1 MESGMVGEAR
11 APVENAERLW
21 MLCAEALRNQ
31 VNEAT
36 WKTWF
41 DGIRPSWADDD
52 HVVLS
57 VPSSL
62 VKERLESRYL
72 TLVRDVLA
80 DATGKHLAIR
90 LVVDTD
96 GAGAAVEPAR
106 LTPAPRDGHG
116 DRAGEAST
124 IAWPANEQA
133 EPAQAGSVE
142 PDYTFDAFVTGPSN
156 RFAHAAARSVAETPG
171 TSYNPLYIHGG
182 VGLGKT
188 HLLHAIGN
196 YVRDNFRGRLV
207 RYVPSETFLNEFV
220 DAIRTNTTPAFKRR
234 YRECH
239 LLLVDDVQFMEG
251 KEGLQEEFFHTFNEL
266 YQTSRQIVI
275 ASDRPPNSFATL
287 DDRLRSRFMSGLTA
301 TVQPPDLE
309 TRLAILRSKA
319 GAKTATEHSD
329 VLEYIAANVKD
340 NIRQLE
346 GALTQV
352 LAHASVYGQSLTVEL
367 AEEVLFDLFG
377 SNQPRTITP
386 KVILDAAAELFGF
399 NVEELCGTSRR
410 RPLVTAR
417 QISMYVFRHL
427 TDYSYP
433 AIAREF
439 GGRDHTTVIHAVEKI
454 STLMKE
460 KRQIYDQVNELM
472 ARITNGG

>member
-1 MESGMVGEAR
+1 MVGEKR

-21 MLCAEALRNQ
+21 LLCAEALRNQ

-41 DGIRPSWADDD
+41 DGIRPSWADDEQ
-52 HVVLS
+52 VVLS

-80 DATGKHLAIR
+80 DATGRQLAIR
-90 LVVDTD
+90 FVVDTD
-96 GAGAAVEPAR
+96 ATHEQPSLAPATPPATGEPTNAASMRFTPPWAGAEHE
-106 LTPAPRDGHG
+106 APV
-116 DRAGEAST
+116 
-124 IAWPANEQA
+124 QA
-133 EPAQAGSVE
+133 PSVE

-171 TSYNPLYIHGG
+171 KSYNPLYIHGG

-220 DAIRTNTTPAFKRR
+220 DAIRTNATPAFKRR

-275 ASDRPPNSFATL
+275 TSDRPPNSFTTL

-319 GAKTATEHSD
+319 GEDSATKHSD
-329 VLEYIAANVKD
+329 VLEYIAENVKD

-352 LAHASVYGQSLTVEL
+352 LAHASVYGQNLTVEL

-377 SNQPRTITP
+377 SNQPRTVTP
-386 KVILDAAAELFGF
+386 KVILDATAELFGF
-399 NVEELCGTSRR
+399 KVEELCGPSRR

>member
-1 MESGMVGEAR
+1 MESGRVGEPT

-21 MLCAEALRNQ
+21 MLCAEALHNQ

-41 DGIRPSWADDD
+41 EGIRPSWADDEQ
-52 HVVLS
+52 VVLS

-62 VKERLESRYL
+62 VKDRLESRYL
-72 TLVRDVLA
+72 TLVGDVLA
-80 DATGKHLAIR
+80 DATGKKLTIR

-96 GAGAAVEPAR
+96 AAAEQPR
-106 LTPAPRDGHG
+106 LTF
-116 DRAGEAST
+116 S
-124 IAWPANEQA
+124 PANDPKPATGDSESRRWDTSSSDEPVQA
-133 EPAQAGSVE
+133 PSVDA
-142 PDYTFDAFVTGPSN
+142 DYTFDAFVTGPSN

-171 TSYNPLYIHGG
+171 KSYNPLYIHGG

-196 YVRDNFRGRLV
+196 YVRHNFRGRLV

-266 YQTSRQIVI
+266 HQTSRQIVI
-275 ASDRPPNSFATL
+275 TSDRPPNSFTTL

-319 GAKTATEHSD
+319 GDEVATGHSD
-329 VLEYIAANVKD
+329 VLEYIAENVKD

-352 LAHASVYGQSLTVEL
+352 LAHASVYGQHLTVEL

-377 SNQPRTITP
+377 TNQPRPITP
-386 KVILDAAAELFGF
+386 KVILDATADLFGF
-399 NVEELCGTSRR
+399 EVTDICGTSRR

-417 QISMYVFRHL
+417 QISMYVFRHV

-472 ARITNGG
+472 ARITSGG

>member
-1 MESGMVGEAR
+1 MGEANE
-11 APVENAERLW
+11 PVENAERLW
-21 MLCAEALRNQ
+21 MLCAEALHNQ

-41 DGIRPSWADDD
+41 DGIRASWADDEQ
-52 HVVLS
+52 VVLS

-72 TLVRDVLA
+72 TLVREVLA
-80 DATGKHLAIR
+80 DATGKQLAIR

-96 GAGAAVEPAR
+96 A
-106 LTPAPRDGHG
+106 
-116 DRAGEAST
+116 AGEQPPLPLPPPSAAAT
-124 IAWPANEQA
+124 EKPPPPAAARQGQWEPDQSRAAEQA
-133 EPAQAGSVE
+133 LSVDT
-142 PDYTFDAFVTGPSN
+142 DYTFDAFVTGPSN

-171 TSYNPLYIHGG
+171 KSYNPLYIHGG

-266 YQTSRQIVI
+266 HQTSRQIVI
-275 ASDRPPNSFATL
+275 TSDRPPNSFTTL

-319 GAKTATEHSD
+319 GEEAATKHSD
-329 VLEYIAANVKD
+329 VLEYIADNVKD

-352 LAHASVYGQSLTVEL
+352 LAHASVYGQHLTVEL

-377 SNQPRTITP
+377 TNQPRPITP
-386 KVILDAAAELFGF
+386 RVILDATASLFGF
-399 NVEELCGTSRR
+399 AVEDICGTSRR

-417 QISMYVFRHL
+417 QISMYVFRHV

-472 ARITNGG
+472 ARISSGG

>member
-1 MESGMVGEAR
+1 MVGETR

-21 MLCAEALRNQ
+21 MLCAEALHNQ

-52 HVVLS
+52 QVVLS

-72 TLVRDVLA
+72 TLVGDVLA
-80 DATGKHLAIR
+80 DATGRQLAIR
-90 LVVDTD
+90 LVVDTE
-96 GAGAAVEPAR
+96 AAHEQPR
-106 LTPAPRDGHG
+106 LAFATPAP
-116 DRAGEAST
+116 ASEAT
-124 IAWPANEQA
+124 NAEREPTPAWADERTTS
-133 EPAQAGSVE
+133 AQGPSVE

-171 TSYNPLYIHGG
+171 KSYNPLYIHGG

-188 HLLHAIGN
+188 HLLFAIGN
-196 YVRDNFRGRLV
+196 YVRDNFKGRLV

-220 DAIRTNTTPAFKRR
+220 DAIRTKTTAGFKRR

-239 LLLVDDVQFMEG
+239 LLLIDDVQFIDG
-251 KEGLQEEFFHTFNEL
+251 KEGIQEEFFHTFNEL

-275 ASDRPPNSFATL
+275 TSDRPPNSFTTL

-319 GAKTATEHSD
+319 GEEAAARHGD
-329 VLEYIAANVKD
+329 VLEYIAENVKD

-352 LAHASVYGQSLTVEL
+352 LAHASVYGQNLTVEL

-386 KVILDAAAELFGF
+386 QVILDATAELFAF
-399 NVEELCGTSRR
+399 NVEELCGPSRR

>member
-1 MESGMVGEAR
+1 MESGRVGEAT

-21 MLCAEALRNQ
+21 MLCAEALRDQ

-41 DGIRPSWADDD
+41 EGIRASWADDEQ
-52 HVVLS
+52 VVLS

-72 TLVRDVLA
+72 TLVGDVLA
-80 DATGKHLAIR
+80 DATGKKLVIR
-90 LVVDTD
+90 IVVDTD
-96 GAGAAVEPAR
+96 AGHEQQHLHAPAVAARPESKPTAPETGKRRWDDGSSGAADQAAVE
-106 LTPAPRDGHG
+106 G
-116 DRAGEAST
+116 
-124 IAWPANEQA
+124 
-133 EPAQAGSVE
+133 
-142 PDYTFDAFVTGPSN
+142 DYTFDAFVTGPSN
-156 RFAHAAARSVAETPG
+156 RFAHAAALAVAETPG
-171 TSYNPLYIHGG
+171 KSYNPLYIHGG

-196 YVRDNFRGRLV
+196 YVRDNFRGRVV

-266 YQTSRQIVI
+266 HQTSRQIVI
-275 ASDRPPNSFATL
+275 TSDRPPNSFTTL

-319 GAKTATEHSD
+319 GEEAASRYSD
-329 VLEYIAANVKD
+329 VLEYIATNVKD

-352 LAHASVYGQSLTVEL
+352 LAHASVYGQHLTVEL

-377 SNQPRTITP
+377 TNQPRPITP
-386 KVILDAAAELFGF
+386 KVILDATASLFGF
-399 NVEELCGTSRR
+399 AVEDLCGTSRR

-417 QISMYVFRHL
+417 QISMYVFRHV

-472 ARITNGG
+472 ARISSGG

>member
-1 MESGMVGEAR
+1 
-11 APVENAERLW
+11 
-21 MLCAEALRNQ
+21 MLCAEALHNQ

-52 HVVLS
+52 QVVLS

-80 DATGKHLAIR
+80 DATGRQLAIR

-96 GAGAAVEPAR
+96 DSLGTGEQR
-106 LTPAPRDGHG
+106 QLTPTAVARD
-116 DRAGEAST
+116 DNPPAAAT
-124 IAWPANEQA
+124 AMAWPTHDGAD
-133 EPAQAGSVE
+133 PALTSSVE
-142 PDYTFDAFVTGPSN
+142 PDYTFDAFVAGPSN

-171 TSYNPLYIHGG
+171 ASYNPLYIHGG

-196 YVRDNFRGRLV
+196 YVRNNFRGRLV
-207 RYVPSETFLNEFV
+207 RYVPSETFMNEFV

-239 LLLVDDVQFMEG
+239 LLLVDDVQFMDG

-275 ASDRPPNSFATL
+275 TSDRPPNSFTTL
-287 DDRLRSRFMSGLTA
+287 DARLRSRFMSGLTA

-309 TRLAILRSKA
+309 TRLAILASKA
-319 GAKTATEHSD
+319 GEDIATKHSD

-352 LAHASVYGQSLTVEL
+352 LAHASVYGQNLTVSL
-367 AEEVLFDLFG
+367 AEDVLFELFG
-377 SNQPRTITP
+377 TNQPRPITP
-386 KVILDAAAELFGF
+386 KVILDATADLFGF
-399 NVEELCGTSRR
+399 DVEELCGTSRR

-417 QISMYVFRHL
+417 QISMYVFRNL

-472 ARITNGG
+472 ARISTGG